1 MPKKMK
7 TRKMPADFYNMKAF
21 NDRDKK
27 ITMKEVFGKNAPNQ
41 RSPKAKTNIKNKN
54 TKKK

>member
-21 NDRDKK
+21 NERDKK

-41 RSPKAKTNIKNKN
+41 RSPKAKANIKSS
-54 TKKK
+54 KKK